1 MVIEWGKAA
10 RIAYNIV
17 SLFLN
22 EEITSG
28 KNKIKNRF
36 LERIH
41 RRRIKKFCYSYFKNH
56 NGTVLTNLVF
66 AEFIKNDKTIEQ
78 IFIYTGQTH
87 IKQTD
92 NEFLDSEMI
101 RIENSLEYPIDAVDR
116 NAIRGLLNGLLIQHR
131 QYREKCLSA
140 DAKQIIQN
148 IDRNTKEILK
158 NFESIN
164 EDTKNELLAA
174 INTKGALLISQENEI
189 FKVLNN
195 SFWRGDFYLLECMQ
209 PALHERSESLDIWID
224 LVLNN
229 ALYKG
234 YNYRTFHSS
243 NDINNPIIRE
253 DAVRKIIVFSY
264 LCKKSVEIGDFNV
277 SGELKELV
285 DRLNA
290 GDGWLF
296 SESKDVKN
304 NVECI
309 NITPFS
315 GLKQEDETIKI
326 LQIIN
331 VFDKGVLG
339 VANVIDSII
348 VAKESN
354 FIVELL
360 SNARHYEESLIF
372 CDSEAEAKRISSDV
386 FDKLWNDRHIYIKTC
401 KELQVIYWRILLQAC
416 SVSNNDRANEI
427 ISDIPEL
434 IKEELAESIFL
445 SRIENG
451 EDISNR
457 EAVDIWNKTK
467 NPRIMIPY
475 FAKTS
480 VNNAKQLISEIPNIM
495 QNPELVIVY
504 IENHLKENR
513 YDEAK
518 IIIKQYE
525 ALCNRYAEFLVDR
538 IQVFHN
544 EEDVNELVEK
554 WNNQQLSYIS
564 NQTDVAIANLLFEWK
579 KYEMCLDVLQALE
592 LKGFANQNLKK
603 LRAFSLINT
612 DRTVEGLTILN
623 ELITECKEDI
633 SVVGNI
639 LICSLDLQREISET
653 VILAAEKINSPEIN
667 LYLAVVY
674 ERRGDIESAKKSYW
688 KSLLYNKNVKSKVYG
703 TYWLF
708 SNNHIKGNGEIEIS
722 DENTCIIA
730 DEVGGNRRVSLGI
743 LSKEYLE
750 SDITLEDLLI
760 LSTDNAIKQGWIGK
774 KVGAVIEY
782 ENVQYH
788 IVQIKTMDACFCE
801 YCLAKMVNSGAV
813 KVLSVPQD
821 LEPEKL
827 MDCLVEFLKENSSG
841 TNKVQNLINDYK
853 ELSKVPLSLFALSQN
868 LRPNYVV
875 SVYEFLKD
883 ATLLTREWIDYD
895 NDVACINEQGY
906 ILSFSSL
913 ILLFLLDV
921 PIEKLIDKKVYLPKS
936 TLLELRNEKDEVISE
951 NKRDGGGTV
960 AVVDDRLQFF
970 VNSDD
975 SKQELMKYVTELF
988 EYAGKLPTVDNDK
1001 DFSISNIPA
1010 TRLRLIL
1017 GTPDLDAISICKT
1030 QNYTLIAFELFLV
1043 ELNMLAGNKNITPL
1057 SFINSFEKDDS
1068 RLIGYL
1074 KKLVQFHMMNILNKN
1089 IYERIA
1095 ASTDNGVVEEWKKY
1109 IQIIDQQDANYK
1121 NWIKDHFVH
1130 VGQEYQQHGD
1140 EDQSIN
1146 DVVRIF
1152 TAELLKLLER
1162 EIHYSM
1168 DTLHDEEGNLVI
1180 RTYTRVFDKKEQKYI
1195 EGLDQIFDS
1204 IFQIELS
1211 DEQ

>member
-10 RIAYNIV
+10 SIAYNII

-28 KNKIKNRF
+28 KNKIKNKF
-36 LERIH
+36 LERTH

-56 NGTVLTNLVF
+56 NGTVLTNPVF
-66 AEFIKNDKTIEQ
+66 AEFIKNDKTIERL
-78 IFIYTGQTH
+78 FIYTGQMH
-87 IKQTD
+87 VQQTD

-101 RIENSLEYPIDAVDR
+101 RIENNLEYPINGADK

-131 QYREKCLSA
+131 QYRENCLTA
-140 DAKQIIQN
+140 DTKQIIQN
-148 IDRNTKEILK
+148 NDRNTKEIIK
-158 NFESIN
+158 SFESIN
-164 EDTKNELLAA
+164 EETKNELLAA
-174 INTKGALLISQENEI
+174 INAKGTLLIRQENEI
-189 FKVLNN
+189 FKVLND
-195 SFWRGDFYLLECMQ
+195 SFWKGEFYLLETIQ
-209 PALHERSESLDIWID
+209 PALHEKSESLDIWLN
-224 LVLNN
+224 LVLSK
-229 ALYKG
+229 ALFNG
-234 YNYRTFHSS
+234 DNYRTFHSS
-243 NDINNPIIRE
+243 NDIKNPIIRE
-253 DAVRKIIVFSY
+253 DSVRKNIVFSY
-264 LCKKSVEIGDFNV
+264 LCKKIVEIGDFNV
-277 SGELKELV
+277 SGGLKELV
-285 DRLNA
+285 DRISS
-290 GDGWLF
+290 GDDWLF
-296 SESKDVKN
+296 SESKDIKN
-304 NVECI
+304 NVECY

-315 GLKQEDETIKI
+315 GLKQEDETIKN

-331 VFDKGVLG
+331 IFDKGVLG

-348 VAKESN
+348 GAGEAN

-372 CDSEAEAKRISSDV
+372 CDSEAEAKKISSDV
-386 FDKLWNDRHIYIKTC
+386 FDKLWNERHIYIKTC

-416 SVSNNDRANEI
+416 SVSNNDRVNEI
-427 ISDIPEL
+427 ISNIPEL

-445 SRIENG
+445 SCIKNG
-451 EDISNR
+451 EDISNK
-457 EAVDIWNKTK
+457 EVVDIWNKTK

-495 QNPELVIVY
+495 QNPEVVIVY
-504 IENHLKENR
+504 IENYLKENR

-518 IIIKQYE
+518 ILIKQYE
-525 ALCNRYAEFLVDR
+525 ALCYRYAEFLVDK

-579 KYEMCLDVLQALE
+579 KYEMCLNVLQALE
-592 LKGFANQNLKK
+592 LKGFANQNLRK

-612 DRTVEGLTILN
+612 DRTVEGLSILN
-623 ELITECKEDI
+623 ELIPECKEDI

-639 LICSLDLQREISET
+639 LNCSLGLQREISEE
-653 VILAAEKINSPEIN
+653 VITAAEKINSPEIN

-674 ERRGDIESAKKSYW
+674 ERRGDVASAKKLYW
-688 KSLLYNKNVKSKVYG
+688 KSLLYNKNPKSKVYG
-703 TYWLF
+703 TYWFF

-730 DEVGGNRRVSLGI
+730 DEVDGNRRASLGI
-743 LSKEYLE
+743 LSKEYVEL
-750 SDITLEDLLI
+750 DFNLEDLFI
-760 LSTDNAIKQGWIGK
+760 VSTDNAIKRGWIGK

-782 ENVQYH
+782 ESIQYY
-788 IVQIKTMDACFCE
+788 IVQIKTMDACICE
-801 YCLAKMVNSGAV
+801 YCLEKMVNSGAV

-821 LEPEKL
+821 SEPEK
-827 MDCLVEFLKENSSG
+827 MREYFVKFLKENSLG
-841 TNKVQNLINDYK
+841 TNKAQDLINDYK

-868 LRPNYVV
+868 MRPNYVV

-921 PIEKLIDKKVYLPKS
+921 PIEKLIDNKVYLPKS

-960 AVVDDRLQFF
+960 AVVDNQLQFF
-970 VNSDD
+970 VSSDD
-975 SKQELMKYVTELF
+975 SKQELMKYVTELL
-988 EYAGKLPTVDNDK
+988 EYAEKLPTVDNNK
-1001 DFSISNIPA
+1001 DFLLSNVPESQ
-1010 TRLRLIL
+1010 LRLLL
-1017 GTPDLDAISICKT
+1017 GTPDLDAISICKAK
-1030 QNYTLIAFELFLV
+1030 NYTLIAYELFLI
-1043 ELNMLAGNKNITPL
+1043 NINILAGNKNITPI

-1074 KKLVQFHMMNILNKN
+1074 NKLVQFHMMNILNKN

-1095 ASTDNGVVEEWKKY
+1095 ASTDNGVIEEWNQY

-1121 NWIKDHFVH
+1121 NWIKEHFAH
-1130 VGQEYQQHGD
+1130 VGQKYQQNRD

-1146 DVVRIF
+1146 DVERIF

-1168 DTLHDEEGNLVI
+1168 DTLHDEKGNLVI
-1180 RTYTRVFDKKEQKYI
+1180 RTYMRVFDKKEQKYI
-1195 EGLDQIFDS
+1195 EGFDQILDS
-1204 IFQIELS
+1204 IFQIELP